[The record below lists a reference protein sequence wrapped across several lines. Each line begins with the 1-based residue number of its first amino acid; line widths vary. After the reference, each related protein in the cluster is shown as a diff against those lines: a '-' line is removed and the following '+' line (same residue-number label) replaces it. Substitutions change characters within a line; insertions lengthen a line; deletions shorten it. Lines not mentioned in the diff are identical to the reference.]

1 MSITID
7 YTRITNLCDK
17 FNSLLSFIEKNWNKF
32 ILIDE
37 SAAIETEERYHE
49 QMKRDLQSAAS
60 ILKRFSDGL
69 ELLLKF
75 SKFNKFFSKEELSK
89 GEALNYLNIKLYD
102 YLRDGLKIP

>member
-1 MSITID
+1 M
-7 YTRITNLCDK
+7 
-17 FNSLLSFIEKNWNKF
+17 SFIEKNWNKF

-37 SAAIETEERYHE
+37 SAAIDTEERYHE
-49 QMKRDLQSAAS
+49 Q
-60 ILKRFSDGL
+60 LKRFSDGL